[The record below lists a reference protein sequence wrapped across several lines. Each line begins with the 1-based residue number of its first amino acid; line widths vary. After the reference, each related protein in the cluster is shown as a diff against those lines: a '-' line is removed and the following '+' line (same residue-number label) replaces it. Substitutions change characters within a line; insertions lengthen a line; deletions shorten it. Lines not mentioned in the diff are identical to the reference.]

1 MTDLQSCSDCG
12 WCCEFP
18 NSHIEYCGGGGCKYI
33 RDKYDVWFSEDG
45 ELEWK
50 LKTKMKN
57 RLDHLPYD
65 CLQYILQFCS
75 DDIMFNYK
83 RNVIYSTPF
92 QSKLKSRYLEIEY
105 PEDREDEVM
114 SKYEI
119 DNERFI
125 CKFLFND
132 YPVSSFTIERDDYDN
147 YEVNIEYRKL
157 GSQKKFVYKKM
168 KPDTEEYKEWNE
180 EAKIYN
186 DKRNKQKEEMKK
198 LVVYSPYQEH
208 RSFEIKDEDELIDE
222 VRERI
227 EEDDHILYLTTGIIW
242 DNLYRKQKDMLQ
254 IGDIEAL
261 QTNEHASVLKAI
273 CDIDGVIEDVIR
285 YDGYEDFL
293 GLRTLDNFME
303 DRYLYEREH

>member
-1 MTDLQSCSDCG
+1 MPSYT
-12 WCCEFP
+12 
-18 NSHIEYCGGGGCKYI
+18 
-33 RDKYDVWFSEDG
+33 
-45 ELEWK
+45 
-50 LKTKMKN
+50 N
-57 RLDHLPYD
+57 RLDALPYD

-83 RNVIYSTPF
+83 RNVIYSSPF
-92 QSKLKSRYLEIEY
+92 QSKLKSRYLEVEY

-125 CKFLFND
+125 CKFLFNE

-157 GSQKKFVYKKM
+157 GSQKKFVYRKIKT
-168 KPDTEEYKEWNE
+168 DTEENKVWNE

-186 DKRNKQKEEMKK
+186 DKRNQQKEDMKK
-198 LVVYSPYQEH
+198 LVIYSHYTEH
-208 RSFEIKDEDELIDE
+208 RSFEVKDEEELTEE

-227 EEDDHILYLTTGIIW
+227 EEDDHILFLTTGIIW
-242 DNLYRKQKDMLQ
+242 DNMYKKQKDKLT

-261 QTNEHASVLKAI
+261 QQNEHASVLKAI

-303 DRYLYEREH
+303 DRFLYEREH